1 MDRRAYRAIYHLRLA
16 LNMLWCALLLWPFK
30 TMPRETV
37 SGFLGRNYANGR
49 FVRLAKFVDWVHPNE
64 TDHCINTAILEAKAR
79 EALYPEP
86 ENACYRS
93 SLSNT

>member
-1 MDRRAYRAIYHLRLA
+1 MDRRAYRTVYHVRLA

-30 TMPRETV
+30 TMPRETI
-37 SGFLGRNYANGR
+37 SGFLGRNFANGK
-49 FVRLAKFVDWVHPNE
+49 FVTLARFVDWLHPHE
-64 TDHCINTAILEAKAR
+64 QDHCISTAILEARAR

>member
-1 MDRRAYRAIYHLRLA
+1 
-16 LNMLWCALLLWPFK
+16 MLWCALLLWPFK
-30 TMPRETV
+30 TMPRETF
-37 SGFLGRNYANGR
+37 SGFLGRNAANGR
-49 FVRLAKFVDWVHPNE
+49 FRLFAALVDWFHPRE
-64 TDHCINTAILEAKAR
+64 KEHCLTIAILEAKAR

>member
-1 MDRRAYRAIYHLRLA
+1 MDRRAYRTIYHLRLA
-16 LNMLWCALLLWPFK
+16 LNMFWCALLLWPFE
-30 TMPRETV
+30 TMPRETI

-49 FVRLAKFVDWVHPNE
+49 FACFARFVDWIHPHE
-64 TDHCINTAILEAKAR
+64 SDHCMATAVLEAKSR